1 MPLSVFLVDDNPY
14 VLRLLGYILAGHGAD
29 AVQVIGAVMGGLGAI
44 AQAWRLR
51 PDVVLVDLTLPEGS
65 GLTLLPRLRRTLP
78 GAILIALSL
87 LGRPAERDAAVAAG
101 ADGLV
106 AKTRLARDL
115 LPTIQRLAARAPR
128 GHAT

>member
-1 MPLSVFLVDDNPY
+1 MPLSVLLVDDNPY

-51 PDVVLVDLTLPEGS
+51 PDVVLVDLTLPEGP

-78 GAILIALSL
+78 NAILIALSL
-87 LGRPAERDAAVAAG
+87 LGRPAERDAAG

-128 GHAT
+128 GHGT